1 MAFVAGPYTGTY
13 NSLSLGI
20 TEEGFDLDQV
30 FFQEIVR
37 GDNLGSGAQDG
48 VYRAGDAF
56 ISFVGEEFNLI
67 RTSAVINPYAA
78 LGVIGQVGRLATDL
92 AMNIT
97 LTVVAGTP
105 AAALGF
111 ASLSATKSILAEGF
125 NLKTTLST
133 RLRKSPLRLQL
144 FPYYSGGNKWFE
156 VA

>member
-1 MAFVAGPYTGTY
+1 MSFIAGPYTATY
-13 NSLSLGI
+13 NSAAVGI

-37 GDNLGSGAQDG
+37 GDNMGSGAQDG

-67 RTSAVINPYAA
+67 RASAIINPYAA
-78 LGVIGQVGRLATDL
+78 LGVIGQVGRLATNL

-97 LTVVAGTP
+97 LTATAGTP
-105 AAALGF
+105 AF
-111 ASLSATKSILAEGF
+111 AQINSLSASKSILAEGF
-125 NLKTTLST
+125 NLKTTFST

-144 FPYYSGGNKWFE
+144 FPSGSVNAEKWFE
-156 VA
+156 IA